1 MSQDVIR
8 QLTEWSST
16 HSGERAAFAKTL
28 ADEMSSD
35 NKKGA
40 LSLIDVRREFEAR
53 EEPTGFQYLDVIRAL
68 VTAMYLVPI
77 AFTWFE
83 LRQVISGFD
92 AYSNSSSG
100 IRNATLI
107 SFWAGGYN
115 RAYEGMPLQTVSL
128 VISVFIVV
136 LMALQFSI
144 DFFNSEN
151 ADISPDLN
159 SLIFA
164 TQLELAKTR
173 ALTPQEF
180 TETISSAAESLE
192 HALLTITSVVEEAS
206 SMIGNISQ
214 ATDGLTTA
222 SVAIQTVSVRLESAL
237 APIVNLESSLSSANS
252 TIQSSTRAMEEM
264 RNSMSSALN
273 SLASVSEQTSLI
285 GKASVAVEAATT
297 RLMGQVTAAGNA
309 LGATDDRLRSA
320 VNSASQISDRLADVV
335 SSTETHEPHLATMS
349 RIAQSLSETVYS
361 IQTTVQEVKAATSRF
376 EELNREI
383 AIALRSN

>member
-8 QLTEWSST
+8 QLTEWSTSHT
-16 HSGERAAFAKTL
+16 GERAAFAKTL

-35 NKKGA
+35 NRKGA
-40 LSLIDVRREFEAR
+40 LSLIDVRREFESR
-53 EEPTGFQYLDVIRAL
+53 EETSKFRFADLIRAF
-68 VTAMYLVPI
+68 VTAFYLAPI
-77 AFTWFE
+77 GFTWWE
-83 LRQVISGFD
+83 LRQVISGFAD
-92 AYSNSSSG
+92 FSNGSSG

-115 RAYEGMPLQTVSL
+115 NAYNGVHLQTVSL
-128 VISVFIVV
+128 VIALFIAC
-136 LMALQFSI
+136 LLTAQFLT
-144 DFFNSEN
+144 DFLGTDD
-151 ADISPDLN
+151 AAMSPELN
-159 SLIFA
+159 SLIYS
-164 TQLELAKTR
+164 TQLELAKVR

-192 HALLTITSVVEEAS
+192 LALMTITSVVEEAS

-214 ATDGLTTA
+214 ATDGLTIA
-222 SVAIQTVSVRLESAL
+222 SQSIQTVSVRLESAL

-264 RNSMSSALN
+264 RNSMSSALS

-309 LGATDDRLRSA
+309 LSATDDRLRSA
-320 VNSASQISDRLADVV
+320 MTSASQISERLADVV
-335 SSTETHEPHLATMS
+335 SSTEIHEPHLATMS

-361 IQTTVQEVKAATSRF
+361 IQSTVQEVKAATSRF
-376 EELNREI
+376 EELNHEI
-383 AIALRSN
+383 AVALRSN